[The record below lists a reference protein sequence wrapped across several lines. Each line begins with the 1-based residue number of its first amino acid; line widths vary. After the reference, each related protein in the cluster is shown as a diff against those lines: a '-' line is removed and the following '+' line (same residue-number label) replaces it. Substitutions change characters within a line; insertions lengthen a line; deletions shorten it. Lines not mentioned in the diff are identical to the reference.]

1 MEERE
6 AEESEYDS
14 GKDSRDDQ
22 PPKKKRSHYGLFL
35 QVERSVIGV
44 RTLLFLRECLQ
55 FGSLYAG

>member
-22 PPKKKRSHYGLFL
+22 SPKKNISHYGLFL
-35 QVERSVIGV
+35 QVERSVKV
-44 RTLLFLRECLQ
+44 Q
-55 FGSLYAG
+55 

>member
-35 QVERSVIGV
+35 QVERSANGD
-44 RTLLFLRECLQ
+44 L
-55 FGSLYAG
+55 G

>member
-22 PPKKKRSHYGLFL
+22 PPKKNRSHYRLFL
-35 QVERSVIGV
+35 QVERSAQAAAALINACIIV
-44 RTLLFLRECLQ
+44 RD
-55 FGSLYAG
+55 

>member
-22 PPKKKRSHYGLFL
+22 PPKKKISHYGLFL
-35 QVERSVIGV
+35 QVEMSVN
-44 RTLLFLRECLQ
+44 T
-55 FGSLYAG
+55 